1 VHAKSDQRKIQ
12 DCTLVDW
19 NGLSVVQVIIL
30 YMNQAIWTPLKT
42 SSITVRRKIVLFIHD
57 VTSTY
62 GVAIALAILERRT
75 DPFEHVYFCLKT
87 GPTCRDLHS

>member
-1 VHAKSDQRKIQ
+1 MHAKSDQQKIQ
-12 DCTLVDW
+12 DCKLVGW
-19 NGLSVVQVIIL
+19 NGLSVVQLIIL
-30 YMNQAIWTPLKT
+30 YVNKAIWTPLNT
-42 SSITVRRKIVLFIHD
+42 LQITVRRKIVSFIHD

-62 GVAIALAILERRT
+62 GVAIMLATLERGT